1 MRCERAFWRWSLA
14 TFLGATVRPHV
25 EADPNRAFEMDD
37 FDEDCIAVRAAIDA
51 RAAAIVAQLDA
62 LGSRR

>member
-1 MRCERAFWRWSLA
+1 MRCERAYWRWSLA
-14 TFLGATVRPHV
+14 TSLCATVRPHV

-37 FDEDCIAVRAAIDA
+37 FDEDCVAVRAAIDA
-51 RAAAIVAQLDA
+51 RAASVRDQLDA